1 MGAMDARRHQGP
13 RPPSV
18 KDSLGRREGSGL
30 VRSGP
35 RPRREKLRQFQVL
48 EPGDI
53 ARRHFGETTM
63 LLRAAN
69 IIMVL
74 AFHRPLRAPIIGA
87 LHGIG
92 ENDRAPRSEEHTS
105 ELQSL
110 MRIS

>member
-35 RPRREKLRQFQVL
+35 RPRREKLRQVQVL

-63 LLRAAN
+63 LLR
-69 IIMVL
+69 
-74 AFHRPLRAPIIGA
+74 
-87 LHGIG
+87 
-92 ENDRAPRSEEHTS
+92 RSEEHTS

-110 MRIS
+110 MRISFDVFCLKKNKNKHQLT